1 MDAGKA
7 DVVLRSI
14 LFIYTHTLPMLP
26 GETLVTL
33 PEERGGREG
42 REGREWSERVEGWR
56 EWRKEV
62 GREMRGEGGREG
74 GRGGG
79 RDIAMQIEGR
89 FVAQSNL
96 KSLEKQKKTREN
108 ISLKS

>member
-14 LFIYTHTLPMLP
+14 LFIYTHALPMLP

-42 REGREWSERVEGWR
+42 REWSGGS
-56 EWRKEV
+56 EWRD
-62 GREMRGEGGREG
+62 G
-74 GRGGG
+74 
-79 RDIAMQIEGR
+79 
-89 FVAQSNL
+89 
-96 KSLEKQKKTREN
+96 
-108 ISLKS
+108 

>member
-33 PEERGGREG
+33 PEERGR
-42 REGREWSERVEGWR
+42 
-56 EWRKEV
+56 
-62 GREMRGEGGREG
+62 EGGREG
-74 GRGGG
+74 V
-79 RDIAMQIEGR
+79 EW
-89 FVAQSNL
+89 
-96 KSLEKQKKTREN
+96 REW
-108 ISLKS
+108 SE